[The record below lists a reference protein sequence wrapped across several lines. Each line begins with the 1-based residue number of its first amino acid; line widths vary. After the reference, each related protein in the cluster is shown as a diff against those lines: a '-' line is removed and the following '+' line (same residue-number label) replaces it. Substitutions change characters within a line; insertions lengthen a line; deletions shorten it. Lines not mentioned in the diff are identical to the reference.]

1 MHQGQY
7 QTNALFDPQPQKQGV
22 KGSQYNMVDNT
33 NTDNDPLNGMS
44 LDSRPSIAIKVVL

>member
-7 QTNALFDPQPQKQGV
+7 QTNALFAPQTQKQGV

-33 NTDNDPLNGMS
+33 NTDNEPLNDMS
-44 LDSRPSIAIKVVL
+44 LDSHPSITIKVVL